1 MRSHTEARFWHFYDK
16 LPEDVQTDADE
27 AYRLWQK
34 NPHHPSLQF
43 KRVDPED
50 PIYSVR
56 VGRGYRAL
64 GWLEG
69 DTVTWFWIGD
79 HDEYLRLLRRR

>member
-1 MRSHTEARFWHFYDK
+1 MRSHTEARFWQFYDN
-16 LPEDVQTDADE
+16 LPEDVQRDADE
-27 AYRLWQK
+27 AYKLWQSD
-34 NPHHPSLQF
+34 PWHPSLQF
-43 KRVDPED
+43 KRVDPKA

-69 DTVTWFWIGD
+69 NTITWFWIGN
-79 HDEYLRLLRRR
+79 HDEYERLLRRM

>member
-1 MRSHTEARFWHFYDK
+1 MRSHTEARFWKFYDR
-16 LPEDVQTDADE
+16 LPEDVQRLADG
-27 AYRLWQK
+27 AYKLWQS
-34 NPHHPSLQF
+34 NPYHPSLQF
-43 KRVDPED
+43 KCVDPRD

-69 DTVTWFWIGD
+69 GTVTWFWIGD
-79 HDEYLRLLRRR
+79 HDEYMRLLKQM